1 MGHHSKLTFKNDGH
15 ADVTEVAVCLPAA
28 VHAAAAFLE
37 VLVDSEAL
45 APRRVWGDTA
55 AAPGAPAGA
64 VCALVELPEPL
75 ARGKKVLVEVRA
87 VLTRVL
93 KARPA
98 KVPQTG
104 APAFVYDVDSAH
116 TLSPYAIAKDSSELR
131 LGGGAVL
138 ARDAPPPAT
147 LGKGRWALGPYANL
161 APFTTAP
168 LSLRYENAAHFAD
181 ADAVEREIDVGYFA
195 GASYEERYSVRN
207 AGPELEGEW
216 SRFDDLTR
224 AREARRGVVARL
236 AAELPPGAEGPTFR
250 DGIGNISTS
259 VIVRTPAGRVGVVLE
274 PRYPLYGGW
283 RATFSLG
290 WRVPRAAA
298 VLRAPGARRARLMA
312 AVGPAVREL
321 VVQDLRVRVLLP
333 PGATDVRVECEAPH
347 ERIDG
352 RAATW
357 LDFYGRPTVEL
368 RLRNFVPEADAQLE
382 VSWRPS
388 ALASIQRPAAALVAV
403 LGAAAA
409 VVAAV
414 RPHVGAGKAK
424 LD

>member
-1 MGHHSKLTFKNDGH
+1 MGHHSKLTFKNDGR
-15 ADVTEVAVCLPAA
+15 AAVTEVAVCLPAA

-37 VLVDSEAL
+37 VQVDSEAL
-45 APRRVWGDTA
+45 PPRLPWGAA
-55 AAPGAPAGA
+55 AAPGAPASA
-64 VCALVELPEPL
+64 ACALVELPEPL
-75 ARGKKVLVEVRA
+75 APGKKVLVEVRA

-98 KVPQTG
+98 KIPQTG
-104 APAFVYDVDSAH
+104 APAFLYDVDSAH
-116 TLSPYAIAKDSSELR
+116 TLSPYAIARDSSELR
-131 LGGGAVL
+131 LGAGAAL
-138 ARDAPPPAT
+138 ARDAPPPAK

-161 APFTTAP
+161 APFTAAP
-168 LSLRYENAAHFAD
+168 LALRYENAAHFAD
-181 ADAVEREIDVGYFA
+181 ADSVDREIDIGYFA
-195 GASYEERYSVRN
+195 GASYEENYSVLN
-207 AGPELEGEW
+207 AGPALEGEW

-236 AAELPPGAEGPTFR
+236 AAELPLGAESPTFR
-250 DGIGNISTS
+250 DGIGNISSS
-259 VIVRTPAGRVGVVLE
+259 VVVRTPAGRVGVVLE

-298 VLRAPGARRARLMA
+298 VLRAPGARRARLVT

-347 ERIDG
+347 ARVDG

-357 LDFYGRPTVEL
+357 LDLYGRPTVEL
-368 RLRNFVPEADAQLE
+368 HLHNFVPEADAQLE

-388 ALASIQRPAAALVAV
+388 QLASIQRPAAALLAA

-409 VVAAV
+409 LVAAV
-414 RPHVGAGKAK
+414 RPHVGGGKAK
-424 LD
+424 LE